1 VFLID
6 DFLQA
11 WRGLRHSP
19 AFLILASCVLALGL
33 GATIF
38 TYGVIN
44 TTSRTPP
51 PFPEAERLYNVFG
64 AEPARSWYYS
74 SMAYIDFMELR
85 EKQKSFE
92 DIAAYYSGTTTI
104 SGDRRA
110 ERYTGGTVTW
120 NFLQVLG
127 MKPLLGRDFTAD
139 DDRPDATPTVILGY
153 ELWRT
158 RFNRDPD
165 VIGRIVRVN
174 ARPSVVIGVM
184 PQGFSYP
191 SNEDLWTPMQ
201 RDITR
206 ERRGDQSF
214 ESAVGVASVGR
225 LAKGVTREQASH
237 EAAGVFARLAKLYP
251 RSNAGVTTNVLP
263 VAEGA
268 SGDVSGVITT
278 MFVAVILVLLIACAN
293 VASLIFVRANVRV
306 YEAGMRVALGARRP
320 RLVVQ
325 MLSESIIIS
334 LFGVAGG
341 LVLAALALH
350 FTDVAVRNL
359 SEAKSPLW
367 WTFSIDGRVVLFAG
381 ATALVSALLAGI
393 VPALRASRPDV
404 MRILRDGGRTG
415 TGMRLNKFTA
425 AMVIVEV
432 AFSAALLTGAGLMT
446 RASVISLQPDFG
458 ADVRGFMSARVGL
471 PLAKYPIEEQGRFF
485 ETLVAR
491 LRTQPG
497 VQSAVAATSM
507 PGAGVDDWRFAI
519 DGETYDDRVDYPFA
533 HSVTVSAGFFE
544 AFHRP
549 VLRGREFTA
558 ADRFDSA
565 QVALVNEAFV
575 EEFFPHGDPIGRR
588 IRSADDSNSPP
599 FTIVGVTP
607 NINHGK
613 SWKDGG
619 FAPTLYRPVTQLP
632 WRFVTVAVRVTGD
645 PRPYGNLLRSVTQ
658 ELDPDLAPY
667 WIKTLEEFQVQ
678 RRDALRL
685 LSNGFIGLAFIAIV
699 LAAVGIYGV
708 LAFATGQ
715 RNREIGVRRALGA
728 HDRQILGT
736 VMRGALFQLA
746 IGLALGALLAPL
758 MGRALSRALKDGL
771 FGLSPDD
778 PAVYSIVFALLVIAT
793 MLASWIPARRAL
805 RVQPSS
811 ALRCE

>member
-44 TTSRTPP
+44 TTSRKPP
-51 PFPEAERLYNVFG
+51 PFPEAQQLYNIFG
-64 AEPARSWYYS
+64 AEPARGWSYS
-74 SMAYIDFMELR
+74 SMAYIDYMELR

-92 DIAAYYSGTTTI
+92 DIAAYYSGTAMI

-120 NFLQVLG
+120 NFLRVLQ
-127 MKPLLGRDFTAD
+127 MKPLLGRDFTPED
-139 DDRPDATPTVILGY
+139 DLPDAKPTVILGY

-165 VIGRIVRVN
+165 VIGRVVRVN
-174 ARPSVVIGVM
+174 ARPSIVIGVM
-184 PQGFSYP
+184 PKGFSYP
-191 SNEDLWTPMQ
+191 ANEELWTPMQ
-201 RDITR
+201 RDVTR
-206 ERRGDQSF
+206 ERRGDQSY
-214 ESAVGVASVGR
+214 ENSVGVTAVAR
-225 LAKGVTREQASH
+225 LAKHVTREQAAQ

-251 RSNAGVTTNVLP
+251 RSNAGITTNVLP

-268 SGDVSGVITT
+268 VGDVSRVITT

-306 YEAGMRVALGARRP
+306 YEAGMRVALGARRS

-325 MLSESIIIS
+325 MLGESIIIS

-350 FTDVAVRNL
+350 FTEVAVRNL

-367 WTFSIDGRVVLFAG
+367 WTFSIDGRVALFAAG
-381 ATALVSALLAGI
+381 AALIAALLSGI

-446 RASVISLQPDFG
+446 RASVISLQRDFG

-471 PLAKYPIEEQGRFF
+471 PLAKYPTQEQGRFF

-507 PGAGVDDWRFAI
+507 PGSGAEDWRFAI
-519 DGETYDDRVDYPFA
+519 DGEIYDERADYPIA
-533 HSVTVSAGFFE
+533 HAVTVTAGFFE
-544 AFHRP
+544 AFRRP
-549 VLRGREFTA
+549 ALRGREFSA
-558 ADRFDSA
+558 EDRADSA
-565 QVALVNEAFV
+565 PVAMVNEAFV
-575 EEFFPHGDPIGRR
+575 AKFFPDEDAIGRR
-588 IRSADDSNSPP
+588 IRSADDSNTPP
-599 FTIVGVTP
+599 LTIIGVTP
-607 NINHGK
+607 NINHDKG
-613 SWKDGG
+613 WKEDG
-619 FAPTLYRPVTQLP
+619 FAPTIYRPVTQLP
-632 WRFVTVAVRVTGD
+632 WRFMTVAVRVAGD

-658 ELDPDLAPY
+658 QLDPDLAPY
-667 WIKTLEEFQVQ
+667 WIKTLEEFQIQ

-685 LSNGFIGLAFIAIV
+685 LSNVFIGFAFIAII

-746 IGLALGALLAPL
+746 IGLGLGALLAPL

-778 PAVYSIVFALLVIAT
+778 PTVYSIVFLLLVIAT